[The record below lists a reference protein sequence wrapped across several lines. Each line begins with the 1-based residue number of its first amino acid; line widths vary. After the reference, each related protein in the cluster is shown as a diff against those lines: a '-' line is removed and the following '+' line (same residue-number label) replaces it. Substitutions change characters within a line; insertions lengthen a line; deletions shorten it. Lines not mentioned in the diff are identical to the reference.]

1 MELTAIEEMGRIK
14 DCSNVFEVNSKY
26 PKNIQGLL
34 RDISSLRV
42 TEVTVE
48 RLFSSLKF
56 IKNDLTREVFQV

>member
-1 MELTAIEEMGRIK
+1 MELTAIEEMGRIN

-48 RLFSSLKF
+48 RLFSLKM
-56 IKNDLTREVFQV
+56 I